1 MPLWC
6 NQALFVCTEK
16 GDDMPYI
23 EVEELAEGQEAAD
36 VRTREEYDA
45 LSDQLTAMTAE
56 RDTLQ
61 QSVDTL
67 SAERDKLT
75 NDLAEAKTRFADVF
89 LTQKPPV
96 PTEPAEPPYRPA
108 TFSTLFGTKE

>member
-1 MPLWC
+1 
-6 NQALFVCTEK
+6 
-16 GDDMPYI
+16 MPYI